1 MRGWTG
7 LVLFAIGAW
16 LAYSGLAQRGRVLAA
31 RREAVARGETA
42 EATPLSPSLAMMGEI
57 FPPIIITVLVL
68 VGVKMSLV
76 YLMVGAANRLFSLFD
91 LAGFLFLLASYGTW
105 IVCTTKFRELKGI
118 EAPATAARQAGVVSL
133 HGNEGARRD
142 DVEHAGPAGADPGVR
157 RRAGAGA
164 LGAAVGQREEAA

>member
-1 MRGWTG
+1 VKGWTG
-7 LVLFAIGAW
+7 LALFAIGAW
-16 LAYSGLAQRGRVLAA
+16 LAYSGLAQRGRVISARRGAAA
-31 RREAVARGETA
+31 RGLPA
-42 EATPLSPSLAMMGEI
+42 EGPPLSPSLAMMGEI
-57 FPPIIITVLVL
+57 FPPMICTALVL

-76 YLMVGAANRLFSLFD
+76 YAMVGENRLFSLLD
-91 LAGFLFLLASYGTW
+91 LAGFLALLAGYGTW

-118 EAPATAARQAGVVSL
+118 EAPATAARQAGVVSQ